1 MQGTWKKYEKDN
13 EKDLK
18 TLEADLKGAFPNCS
32 NDLMAFSY
40 IADGTMSGDIHVF
53 YNKDGKPLFYIKY
66 REDPSDKTYYLGWC
80 GTGNLP
86 LIPPKYLNIVVPKIK
101 ELDKDHKYLD
111 IIQKYEAYKKL
122 LKIARKKSLS
132 GEDLIFLYDHLGISL
147 ARDILGGKTKNHT
160 TARKMQDDYDNLEE
174 KEKVAFIV
182 MLSEHYNYYKKKEEL
197 KVNDSKILI
206 LAASYA
212 GYKVLPFISKEL
224 LENEDFILEF
234 LKVAP
239 PCCYWDNVSM
249 LLMQFLPIHF
259 FDNKRVLSSIF
270 AWHPEFIFE
279 MGHYEIFKGD
289 VIYKENGFY
298 PDPSRRFR
306 NAMEQDVEFQETI
319 LQSILYGLL
328 KQDIKFLK
336 STLLSWW
343 DILNEEYHHELQF
356 DVNDSSYF
364 AQQLFYYFDRDILK
378 NAIEKFYGPFQE
390 EDKSHQNHDRLVL
403 VQKFVQKLSK
413 IK

>member
-1 MQGTWKKYEKDN
+1 MQGTWKKYHRRNEFDAEKMYQDV
-13 EKDLK
+13 
-18 TLEADLKGAFPNCS
+18 KGSRFEGTS
-32 NDLMAFSY
+32 IDLMGSMFG
-40 IADGTMSGDIHVF
+40 DVCSGDIYF
-53 YNKDGKPLFYIKY
+53 YYSKDGKPLFYIKH
-66 REDPSDKTYYLGWC
+66 EEVPSDKTYYLGWC
-80 GTGNLP
+80 GDGNLP
-86 LIPPKYLNIVVPKIK
+86 LIPPKYLNIVAPKIK
-101 ELDKDHKYLD
+101 ELDPDQKYLD
-111 IIQKYEAYKKL
+111 ITQKYEDYKKL

-147 ARDILGGKTKNHT
+147 ARDILQGKTKNHT
-160 TARKMQDDYDNLEE
+160 IARKMQDDYDNLEE

-239 PCCYWDNVSM
+239 PCCYWDDVSM

-289 VIYKENGFY
+289 AIYKENDFY

-319 LQSILYGLL
+319 LQSILYGFL

-343 DILNEEYHHELQF
+343 E
-356 DVNDSSYF
+356 
-364 AQQLFYYFDRDILK
+364 QQLFYYFDRDILK